1 MISTLRFRIAGS
13 IGIVLGAIAI
23 FAGSSVLLALKQ
35 PDYQV
40 LRWLV
45 IYNIVAGVV
54 SALVGGAI
62 VGLRPWATRA
72 AVLMTS
78 AHVLVLLILIGLRAA
93 ASPVANQS
101 IGAMTFRSTVWLVI
115 TLLAWKLGRDAPAS
129 SNSSAHAA

>member
-1 MISTLRFRIAGS
+1 VISNLRFRIAGS
-13 IGIVLGAIAI
+13 IGIVVGAIAI
-23 FAGSSVLLALKQ
+23 FAGSSVLMGLKQ

-45 IYNIVAGVV
+45 IYNIAAGVA

-72 AVLMTS
+72 GVLVTS
-78 AHVLVLLILIGLRAA
+78 AHVLVLLILIALRAA

-115 TLLAWKLGRDAPAS
+115 TLLAWKLGRDAPTS
-129 SNSSAHAA
+129 SNSSAHPA